1 MNSVRQREAP
11 SAAEASR
18 RLGSSR
24 DITLISGSSI
34 SGISIWVSEI
44 TSPSSVCSRR
54 SGSEITP
61 SHSSTWLTTPSRPST
76 TIQAKVR
83 TTTESSSGMTMMNSS
98 TFCRRAEQVD
108 DRPAPAGSR
117 SATVAQTVLTP
128 EQQRVADDLVVEGIA
143 EELDPAREA
152 RLGDLVVVEEA
163 DGDQQQQR
171 RQEERGEGQ
180 RQRQR
185 ELPLGEP
192 QPCLPSEAG
201 EVAAKRAGGVMSRG
215 TDAHDPSAP
224 AAGTSPSRTPRR
236 GG

>member
-1 MNSVRQREAP
+1 MLSGTMTVNSVRQREAP
-11 SAAEASR
+11 RAAEASR

-44 TSPSSVCSRR
+44 TSPSSVCSSR
-54 SGSEITP
+54 SGSEMTP

-83 TTTESSSGMTMMNSS
+83 TTTDSSSGITMMKSS
-98 TFCRRAEQVD
+98 TFCRRAEQVEID
-108 DRPAPAGSR
+108 QRQR
-117 SATVAQTVLTP
+117 VADHDGGAHGLEP

-163 DGDQQQQR
+163 GGDQQQQR

-185 ELPLGEP
+185 ELPLGQA
-192 QPCLPSEAG
+192 QPSPSSRSG
-201 EVAAKRAGGVMSRG
+201 EVAPKAQERS
-215 TDAHDPSAP
+215 
-224 AAGTSPSRTPRR
+224 
-236 GG
+236 